1 MFVPKVRR
9 QKQKSPMKESVTIDI
24 YEVTFTLRQ
33 IKLSS
38 VSSPWLALRPM
49 LAADGQIT
57 PQLKSIEIYV
67 KGLKVRTRTTQP
79 LEPFEH
85 VLIKPNES

>member
-1 MFVPKVRR
+1 
-9 QKQKSPMKESVTIDI
+9 
-24 YEVTFTLRQ
+24 
-33 IKLSS
+33 
-38 VSSPWLALRPM
+38 M

-85 VLIKPNES
+85 VLIKPNESWEVALPYDRGEILTSGVGKTKAKD